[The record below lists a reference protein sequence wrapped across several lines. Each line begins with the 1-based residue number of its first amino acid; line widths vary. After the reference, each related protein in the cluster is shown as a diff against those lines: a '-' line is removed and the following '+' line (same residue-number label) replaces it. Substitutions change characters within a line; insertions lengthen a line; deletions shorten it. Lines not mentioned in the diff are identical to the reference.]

1 MVILKIILFDH
12 EKSSNIYFI
21 TKKIYCILAAAIKIW
36 NYLKKKM
43 FCYWYCPINIFI
55 YQYLGAL
62 VPKSKY
68 DQNISK
74 YN

>member
-1 MVILKIILFDH
+1 MKL
-12 EKSSNIYFI
+12 
-21 TKKIYCILAAAIKIW
+21 
-36 NYLKKKM
+36 LKKKM

-68 DQNISK
+68 DQKRVFLSK
-74 YN
+74 QRVLLDDDDDDVEDDEYF